1 MIPDSNN
8 MIEIKNLTRLFRT
21 GGQEVRA
28 VDDMNFKIQEGEF
41 IVIMGPSGSG
51 KTTLLNL
58 LGGLDRPTEGKILV
72 DGENIARFDAETMSL
87 YRRQTIGF
95 IFQSFNLLSL
105 HNALENVCLPMIWR
119 GDKGAIRKERAK
131 KLLASVG
138 LAERLYFKPN
148 QLSGGEKQRVSIARA
163 LANNPKIIL
172 ADEPTGNLDSKTGLE
187 IIKLLKEINQE
198 LGVTIIVIT
207 HDADI
212 ARVADRII
220 RLKDGRIVK

>member
-1 MIPDSNN
+1 
-8 MIEIKNLTRLFRT
+8 MIEIKKLSRIFRT

-28 VDDMNFKIQEGEF
+28 VDEMNFKIQEGEF
-41 IVIMGPSGSG
+41 IAIMGPSGSG

-58 LGGLDRPTEGKILV
+58 LGGLDRPTDGKILV
-72 DGENIARFDAETMSL
+72 EGVDIVRLKDNDLSL
-87 YRRQTIGF
+87 YRRDTVGF
-95 IFQSFNLLSL
+95 VFQSFNLLSL
-105 HNALENVCLPMIWR
+105 HNALENVYLPMIWQ
-119 GDKGAIRKERAK
+119 GEQNAARKEKAK
-131 KLLASVG
+131 KLLASMG
-138 LAERLYFKPN
+138 LEKRLYFKPN

-187 IIKLLKEINQE
+187 IIKLLKEINEE

-207 HDADI
+207 HDLDI

-220 RLKDGRIVK
+220 KLKDGRIVKS